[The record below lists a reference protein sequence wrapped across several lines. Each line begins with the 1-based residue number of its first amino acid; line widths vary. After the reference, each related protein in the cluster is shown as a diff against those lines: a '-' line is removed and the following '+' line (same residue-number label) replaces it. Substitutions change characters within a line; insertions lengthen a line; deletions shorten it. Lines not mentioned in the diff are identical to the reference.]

1 MNTSSRPW
9 DRVRA
14 IAAKDLTAERRA
26 KANIVSVTSF
36 GALTLLVFGF
46 AVGPD
51 SATLRATAAG
61 ILWLAVL
68 FSGVLVFHRSY
79 QLELEGGAL
88 EALLLYPGERWE
100 IFAGKVLANLSVVFL
115 VELIVIPL
123 AVVFY
128 GIPVPSHWLALLA
141 VVVLGTIGFVTL
153 GTFYAAMAS
162 RARSREVLLP
172 LLLFPMLVPVL
183 LAASEGSAALLAGDP
198 MGDAGAWLRLLI
210 AFDVIFVLASLL
222 IFQHIIEA

>member
-1 MNTSSRPW
+1 VSTAW
-9 DRVRA
+9 GRVAA

-26 KANIVSVTSF
+26 RANVVAVTSL
-36 GALTLLVFGF
+36 GALILLVFGF

-51 SATLRATAAG
+51 AATLRATAAG

-79 QLELEGGAL
+79 QIELEGSAL
-88 EALLLYPGERWE
+88 ETLLLFPGDRWE
-100 IFAGKVLANLSVVFL
+100 IFLGKLLANLCIVFL
-115 VELIVIPL
+115 VEAVVIPL
-123 AVVFY
+123 ALVLY
-128 GIPVPSHWLALLA
+128 SIAVPGAWPALLA
-141 VVVLGTIGFVTL
+141 VVLLGTTGFVTL

-162 RARSREVLLP
+162 RTRSREVLLP

-198 MGDAGAWLRLLI
+198 MGDSGVWLRLLV
-210 AFDVIFVLASLL
+210 AFDVIFLLASLL
-222 IFQHIIEA
+222 VFEHIIEA

>member
-1 MNTSSRPW
+1 MTGRGLSR
-9 DRVRA
+9 VAA

-26 KANIVSVTSF
+26 KANVIAVASL
-36 GALTLLVFGF
+36 GALILLVFGF

-51 SATLRATAAG
+51 AATLRATAAG

-68 FSGVLVFHRSY
+68 FSGILVFHRSY

-88 EALLLYPGERWE
+88 ETLLLYPAERWE
-100 IFAGKVLANLSVVFL
+100 IFVGKLLANMCVVLL
-115 VELIVIPL
+115 VEAVVIPL
-123 AVVFY
+123 AVIFY
-128 GIPVPSHWLALLA
+128 NITVPSTWPALLA
-141 VVVLGTIGFVTL
+141 VVLLGTIGFVTL

-162 RARSREVLLP
+162 RTRSREVLLP

-183 LAASEGSAALLAGDP
+183 LAAGEGSAALLGGDP

-210 AFDVIFVLASLL
+210 AFDIIFILASLL
-222 IFQHIIEA
+222 VFEHIIEA

>member
-1 MNTSSRPW
+1 MSAMAAWS
-9 DRVRA
+9 RVRA
-14 IAAKDLTAERRA
+14 IAAKDLVAERRA
-26 KANIVSVTSF
+26 KANVVAVTAF

-51 SATLRATAAG
+51 TATLRAAAAG

-88 EALLLYPGERWE
+88 ETLLLYPGERWE
-100 IFAGKVLANLSVVFL
+100 IFAGKLLANLCVVLF
-115 VELIVIPL
+115 VEVIVIPL
-123 AVVFY
+123 SLVLYSVAV
-128 GIPVPSHWLALLA
+128 PDTWPALLS
-141 VVVLGTIGFVTL
+141 VILFGTIGFVTL

-162 RARSREVLLP
+162 RSRSRDVLLP

-183 LAASEGSAALLAGDP
+183 LAASEGSAALLLGDP
-198 MGDAGAWLRLLI
+198 MGDAGTWLRLLVV
-210 AFDVIFVLASLL
+210 FDVIFVLASLYV
-222 IFQHIIEA
+222 FEHIIEA